1 MEQFS
6 NMIHQ
11 YKETYTQEL
20 YELIVKYS
28 QKYSELSKKPI
39 LQVIKEQTPIYFFIG
54 NYNWNYD
61 YNSKYSKEFEF
72 RIKSEDIAFVA
83 FDMQNKYY
91 KRLTKNEDWFG
102 CFKYKYRKSF
112 PI

>member
-1 MEQFS
+1 
-6 NMIHQ
+6 MIHQ
-11 YKETYTQEL
+11 YKETYPQEL

-28 QKYSELSKKPI
+28 QKYSELSQKPI